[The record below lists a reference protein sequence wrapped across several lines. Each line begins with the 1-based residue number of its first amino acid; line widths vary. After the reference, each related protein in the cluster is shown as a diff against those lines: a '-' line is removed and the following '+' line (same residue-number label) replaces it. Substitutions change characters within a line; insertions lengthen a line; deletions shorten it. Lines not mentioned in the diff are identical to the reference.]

1 MSRDNILKPRNLGW
15 PFLILVL
22 LLFHANHPFNSD
34 EGIILEGAWN
44 LINGRKLYI
53 DFFEFVA
60 PGSFYLIFWAWKIF
74 GVSYFVAKS
83 LAIIIFFLSLI
94 GIYKISQENLKDK
107 LNLLPPL
114 LFLLSSLYWPLINH
128 NTFNIFFIVWAT
140 YFFLKG
146 LLPNSGNN
154 FIISGLFCGLA
165 ILFLQQRGIVLLF
178 SFVSFLLVLFLK
190 EKKSSW
196 LKLNL
201 YFILSSL
208 LPLLVFL
215 NWPLKILWENL
226 IVFPSVNYMEVGKV
240 PFSLLII
247 FLVVLCL
254 MGGLFKGERSKKIWL
269 LFYLQ
274 FLLLLST
281 IPRADLYHLSLIL
294 FPLYSILPLSFK
306 KIMPLSPRGK
316 RCYYLIILLV
326 VLIIISRARLI
337 IYINP
342 FFCSPKDNK
351 VISYI
356 KDNCQNSKYLYAGPF
371 IPGIYFET
379 RRLNPS
385 PYSFLITNH
394 HTKEQFLEAKEAIK
408 RHRPSCAVLNYG
420 WATKFNYDKNNP
432 LDNYILDNY
441 KLIFQDRG
449 FLVYKIN
456 KALF

>member
-1 MSRDNILKPRNLGW
+1 MPRDNILKPRNLWW

-34 EGIILEGAWN
+34 EGIVLSGAWN

-60 PGSFYLIFWAWKIF
+60 PGSFYLVFWAWKIF

-83 LAIIIFFLSLI
+83 LAIIIFFLILI
-94 GIYKISQENLKDK
+94 GIYKISQEISKDK
-107 LNLLPPL
+107 LNILPPL

-146 LLPNSGNN
+146 FSYNSGNN
-154 FIISGLFCGLA
+154 FTASGLFSGLA

-178 SFVSFLLVLFLK
+178 SFASFLLVLFLK
-190 EKKSSW
+190 EKKLFW
-196 LKLNL
+196 LKANL

-208 LPLLVFL
+208 LPLLAFL
-215 NWPLKILWENL
+215 NWPLKILWEDL
-226 IVFPSVNYMEVGKV
+226 IVFPSANYMEVGKV

-247 FLVVLCL
+247 FLLVLYL
-254 MGGLFKGERSKKIWL
+254 MSWLFKEERSKKIWL

-274 FLLLLST
+274 FLLLLSN
-281 IPRADLYHLSLIL
+281 IPRADIYHLSLTL
-294 FPLYSILPLSFK
+294 FPLYSILPISFK
-306 KIMPLSPRGK
+306 KIIPLSPRAK
-316 RCYYLIILLV
+316 KCYYLIIALI
-326 VLIIISRARLI
+326 VLIIISRSRLI

-342 FFCSPKDNK
+342 FFHSQKDSK

-356 KDNCQNSKYLYAGPF
+356 NDNCQDSKYIYAGPF

-394 HTKEQFLEAKEAIK
+394 HTKEQFLEAREAIK

-449 FLVYKIN
+449 FLVYKIS